1 MLLGATCAHLLYPN
15 DKAGAY
21 TNKRREWCYVL
32 LFYSS
37 KFEAKNLLPFF
48 NYASTNEQNAYQ
60 WVFFFYLG
68 ALWGQGCLAG
78 IAVPHVDMCR
88 WGRFNQK
95 KKKQEERSSQ
105 AIGPRK
111 GWAYGYPH
119 SSPPCCFEHAFSPGS
134 EGTEM
139 CLVLPRGGLHTQI
152 WNTVAQTFGS
162 SNRYW
167 KSTRREI

>member
-1 MLLGATCAHLLYPN
+1 MPICFTPMTRQVPTLIREGNGAMSFYFTPPSLRPRICCPFSITPPQ
-15 DKAGAY
+15 
-21 TNKRREWCYVL
+21 TNKMRISG
-32 LFYSS
+32 F
-37 KFEAKNLLPFF
+37 
-48 NYASTNEQNAYQ
+48 
-60 WVFFFYLG
+60 FFFYLG